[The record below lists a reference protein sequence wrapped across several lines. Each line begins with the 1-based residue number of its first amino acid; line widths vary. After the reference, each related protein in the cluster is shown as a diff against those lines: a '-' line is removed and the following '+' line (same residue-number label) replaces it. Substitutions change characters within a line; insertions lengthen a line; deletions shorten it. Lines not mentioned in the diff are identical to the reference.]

1 MEGSRSVKLLELP
14 SAWKL
19 STPSVGKRAKMQ
31 PSSLLLHSSPIPRP
45 LSPPLS
51 CDAVE
56 SIYRDSPSPLTL
68 APFFPRTTPCIEEGG
83 GGTLS
88 ASSSPT
94 AESLGLGSDKGRTER
109 TNEPGGKTTGVHLS
123 RSRRSG
129 LLFLRS
135 FFYLAISPV
144 STVSPRTTDP
154 LRPPPFPPLY
164 PRIGISSKP
173 KLYPGTGYET

>member
-56 SIYRDSPSPLTL
+56 SIYRDSPSPPTL

-94 AESLGLGSDKGRTER
+94 AESLGLGSEKEDLIKAERNER
-109 TNEPGGKTTGVHLS
+109 TNRGGKQLECICLDRGEAD
-123 RSRRSG
+123 
-129 LLFLRS
+129 
-135 FFYLAISPV
+135 Y
-144 STVSPRTTDP
+144 
-154 LRPPPFPPLY
+154 
-164 PRIGISSKP
+164 SS
-173 KLYPGTGYET
+173 